1 MPSLIPALLSNL
13 RYSPQDADTLYAIGE
28 CLGKQQL
35 FVKQRPETLESLRT
49 VAAVESADSSNR
61 LEGIIAPRARIRALV
76 TDKAAP
82 RDRSEQEI
90 AGYRDTMELI
100 HQTGKDMPI
109 TTNVIQQ
116 LHQRLYSYLSEEGGQ
131 WKIVDNEIVEKDAS
145 GKIMRIRFKPTS
157 AVETP
162 QAMEDLVK
170 NYNHAL
176 VENCNPMLTIP
187 LFILDFLCVHPYRD
201 GNGRISRLLTGLLL
215 YHANY
220 QVGRYIAIERLF
232 EQSSRTYYETLET
245 SSQGWHENAH
255 DPMPWVRYFWGIMLK
270 AYQEFEDRVGNI
282 EAGKGSKSKRVREA
296 LERKT
301 VPFKIEEIKREVP
314 DVSKDTIR
322 NVLREMRDEGLI
334 RAEGRG
340 RGARWVPIDRQ

>member
-1 MPSLIPALLSNL
+1 MPSLVPSLLNSL

-28 CLGKQQL
+28 CLGKQKL
-35 FVKQRPETLESLRT
+35 FVKQKPEILESLRT

-76 TDKAAP
+76 KDKVAP

-90 AGYRDTMELI
+90 AGYRDAMELI

-116 LHQRLYSYLSEEGGQ
+116 LHQRLYSYMPEEGGQ
-131 WKIVDNEIVEKDAS
+131 WKIADNEIVERDANGNIS
-145 GKIMRIRFKPTS
+145 RMRFKPTS

-162 QAMEDLVK
+162 QAMEDLIK
-170 NYNHAL
+170 NYDQAL
-176 VENCNPMLTIP
+176 ADSRNPMLVIP

-201 GNGRISRLLTGLLL
+201 GNGRVSRLLTGLLL
-215 YHANY
+215 YHADY
-220 QVGRYIAIERLF
+220 QVGRFIALERLF
-232 EQSSRTYYETLET
+232 EQSSETYYETLEK
-245 SSQGWHENAH
+245 SSQGWHENEH

-282 EAGKGSKSKRVREA
+282 EEGRGSKSKRVREA
-296 LERKT
+296 LERKI
-301 VPFKIEEIKREVP
+301 VPFKIDEIKREVP

-340 RGARWVPIDRQ
+340 RGARWVPIDRK